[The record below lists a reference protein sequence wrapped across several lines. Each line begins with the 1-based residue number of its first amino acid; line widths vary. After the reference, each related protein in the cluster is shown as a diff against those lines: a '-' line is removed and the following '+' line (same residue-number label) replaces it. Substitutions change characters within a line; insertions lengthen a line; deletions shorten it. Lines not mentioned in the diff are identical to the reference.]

1 MVILLI
7 VVFCAASL
15 LFGIIFGLAAPLQLI
30 DSLTYQS
37 KDTKLPLNGNTNP
50 AETVTETMTEAM
62 LKNSNVVANIPHPTA
77 DNG

>member
-7 VVFCAASL
+7 VVFCAGL
-15 LFGIIFGLAAPLQLI
+15 LFGIICGLSH
-30 DSLTYQS
+30 DVS
-37 KDTKLPLNGNTNP
+37 KDTKLPLNGNTYP
-50 AETVTETMTEAM
+50 AEAVTETMTEAM

>member
-7 VVFCAASL
+7 VVFCAGL
-15 LFGIIFGLAAPLQLI
+15 LFGIICGLSH
-30 DSLTYQS
+30 DVS
-37 KDTKLPLNGNTNP
+37 KDTKLLLNGNTYP
-50 AETVTETMTEAM
+50 AEAVTEAMTEAM